1 VALLVW
7 LLAGGDAAAIRVSGS
22 LQTDAAEPAV
32 HQEVAN
38 RTTAGFGAVAPAAE
52 KMWTKTVWRCSTE
65 GREWEARP
73 LTPPAPTAAVRHAT
87 KSVGL
92 DPTVGASPPPPPAG
106 TSALRIAVNTSRN
119 GHTMEGF
126 GGCFNEKG
134 WEALAVLSE
143 AGRAEVLTA
152 MFGREGLRWGI
163 NRMPVGSSDFAD
175 SYYR

>member
-1 VALLVW
+1 V
-7 LLAGGDAAAIRVSGS
+7 GSAAAH
-22 LQTDAAEPAV
+22 PASPDRGGATRDKV
-32 HQEVAN
+32 
-38 RTTAGFGAVAPAAE
+38 RGPRSDGGRFTT
-52 KMWTKTVWRCSTE
+52 
-65 GREWEARP
+65 
-73 LTPPAPTAAVRHAT
+73 APTA
-87 KSVGL
+87 
-92 DPTVGASPPPPPAG
+92 AG